1 MNNDNKQVLSEVEG
15 LVPKYRFPEFKND
28 GSWLLDKIGN
38 IFTVTRGQVLSM
50 SKVVENI
57 DSENIYPVFS
67 SQTKNGG
74 LAGYYKDFL
83 FQNAITWTTD
93 GANAGDVN
101 FRQGKFYCTNV
112 CGVLLNSE
120 GFANVFFAEI
130 LNTVTRSHVSYV
142 GNPKLMNGVMSDI
155 IIPFPKLKEQQKI
168 AACLSSLDDVIAGH
182 EEKLTA
188 LEEHKKGLMQNL
200 FPQEGETQPK
210 YRFPEFENDGDWVE
224 TNVGMNC
231 KVKGRIGYRG
241 YTTDDLVN
249 PNEGAIVIGGKHI
262 QNNRIELSDP
272 TFLSW
277 EKYYE
282 SPEIMVELNDI
293 IFSQRG
299 TLGDCAIIDIELGKA
314 TINPSMVL
322 LKEISCNTKFL
333 YYTLIS
339 DIIQNEVKKF
349 KTLAAIPMLSQK
361 QINGFKFYI
370 PNPAEQQKIAAT
382 LSTVDALIVAQRE
395 KIEALKEHKN
405 GMMQGLFPKIE
416 S

>member
-1 MNNDNKQVLSEVEG
+1 MNKDNKII
-15 LVPKYRFPEFKND
+15 PTYRFSEFKND

-83 FQNAITWTTD
+83 FQDAITWTTD

-142 GNPKLMNGVMSDI
+142 GNPKLMNGVMSEI

-200 FPQEGETQPK
+200 FPQEGATQPK
-210 YRFPEFENDGDWVE
+210 YRFPEFTSPLRKVGFSDLGDI
-224 TNVGMNC
+224 
-231 KVKGRIGYRG
+231 KIGLTHKPDYIKNG
-241 YTTDDLVN
+241 V
-249 PNEGAIVIGGKHI
+249 P
-262 QNNRIELSDP
+262 
-272 TFLSW
+272 FLSSKNISKGFIDFDDVQYISL
-277 EKYYE
+277 EKFESMPDSTKPIVGDILFTRVGSNLGNPIILEKNIKFGIFVSLGIYRVNKNADNYYMKFWME
-282 SPEIMVELNDI
+282 SDLFWKQVNQKVAGGAKDNLNSTWLREFEL
-293 IFSQRG
+293 
-299 TLGDCAIIDIELGKA
+299 
-314 TINPSMVL
+314 
-322 LKEISCNTKFL
+322 
-333 YYTLIS
+333 
-339 DIIQNEVKKF
+339 
-349 KTLAAIPMLSQK
+349 
-361 QINGFKFYI
+361 YI
-370 PNPAEQQKIAAT
+370 PTIKEQQKIASL
-382 LSTVDALIVAQRE
+382 LSSVDELIVAQRE
-395 KIEALKEHKN
+395 KIAALKAHKK
-405 GMMQGLFPKIE
+405 GLMQGLFPKIE